1 MPSTPPSLIPGLGLG
16 SRAAD
21 DGDAHP
27 SPDDSATE
35 AQNEPNLMDLSIAAD
50 FVHGTVEPQQDH
62 EDATRPQS
70 DDFDD
75 EWKSKIMQID
85 FNQQQEI
92 VHRRVFTKDA
102 LRTLKSFTKKSAD
115 LSELTSLTDKRA
127 LEALTGNAVNSER
140 SAVNTDAIE
149 AIRMVHT
156 TMQEDLSGLR
166 TRQEYD
172 RQRIDDKFDRLAA
185 SNAYELK
192 ALKKH
197 FGDQLVRLQEV
208 DNVLRGRLE
217 GVIDRQDLMESV
229 LAALPQR
236 VLAALPQKHH
246 MLFGGLA
253 MVVLMYI
260 LIHLTRD

>member
-1 MPSTPPSLIPGLGLG
+1 MPSTPPSLVPGLGLG

-50 FVHGTVEPQQDH
+50 FVHGTVEPQDH

-197 FGDQLVRLQEV
+197 FGDQLVRLQEA